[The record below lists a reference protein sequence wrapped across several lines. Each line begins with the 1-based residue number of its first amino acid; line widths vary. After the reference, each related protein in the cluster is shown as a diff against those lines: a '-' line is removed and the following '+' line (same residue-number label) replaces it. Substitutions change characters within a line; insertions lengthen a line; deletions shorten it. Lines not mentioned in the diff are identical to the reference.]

1 MIKIL
6 EALCDKNLTLD
17 PVIENRSPD
26 HKKATDTSYHLIE
39 VLEKKLNAEEREML
53 DQATEAL
60 NVENGYYGTE
70 RFVHGFCLGAL
81 MMLEIKEKQ
90 DELIMKQED

>member
-6 EALCDKNLTLD
+6 EALCDKNLTID

-39 VLEKKLNAEEREML
+39 VLEKKLNAEEREM
-53 DQATEAL
+53 
-60 NVENGYYGTE
+60 
-70 RFVHGFCLGAL
+70 F
-81 MMLEIKEKQ
+81 EIMEKQ